1 MFNNQDKCKL
11 VLDNVNKVIVDK
23 EDVTKLILTSVLASG
38 HVLLEDVPGT
48 GKTMLAKTFAKS
60 IEGDFKRI
68 QFTPDLLPSDITGI
82 HIYNQKEEEF
92 KFRRGPIFT
101 NILLADEINRATP
114 RTQSALLECMEE
126 TQVTVDETSFKL
138 DAPFI
143 VIATENPIET
153 AGTYELPEAQLDR
166 FLMKINMGYPSE
178 EGEKE
183 ILTRFLKASPI
194 ESIRSVVTTKDIL
207 EMREEVKEVFIHP
220 SLIEYI
226 VNIAT
231 KTRNS
236 VDISIG
242 ISPRASIAM
251 VNAAR
256 AFAYVSGRTYVVPE
270 DIKSLARVCFAHR
283 LSLSSGA
290 FARDNKEQII
300 DRIVSE
306 INVPTEEWDK

>member
-60 IEGDFKRI
+60 IEGNFKRI
-68 QFTPDLLPSDITGI
+68 QFTLDLLPSDITGI

-207 EMREEVKEVFIHP
+207 EMREEVKVVFIHP

>member
-60 IEGDFKRI
+60 IEGNFKRI

-194 ESIRSVVTTKDIL
+194 KSIRSVVTTKDIL

>member
-60 IEGDFKRI
+60 IEGNFKRI

-92 KFRRGPIFT
+92 KFRKGPIFT

>member
-60 IEGDFKRI
+60 IEGNFKRI

-207 EMREEVKEVFIHP
+207 EMREDVKEVFIHP

>member
-60 IEGDFKRI
+60 IEGNFKRI

-270 DIKSLARVCFAHR
+270 DIKFLARVCFAHR

>member
-60 IEGDFKRI
+60 IEGNFKRI

-126 TQVTVDETSFKL
+126 IQVTVDETSFKL

>member
-60 IEGDFKRI
+60 IEGNFKRI